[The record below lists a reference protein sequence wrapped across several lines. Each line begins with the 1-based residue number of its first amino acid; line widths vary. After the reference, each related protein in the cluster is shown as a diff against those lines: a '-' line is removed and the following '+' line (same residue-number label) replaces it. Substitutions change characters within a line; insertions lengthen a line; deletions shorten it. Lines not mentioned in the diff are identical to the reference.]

1 MKNFV
6 NYNCFEGSVPLESH
20 ANVTIKMVSGGMP
33 LFKHQ
38 YYAVSVIESHPP
50 SVPFLTINADSPH
63 GRQLIYSIVSGN
75 DNEEFSLDFN
85 SGMFRR

>member
-1 MKNFV
+1 M
-6 NYNCFEGSVPLESH
+6 PLESH

-85 SGMFRR
+85 SGVF